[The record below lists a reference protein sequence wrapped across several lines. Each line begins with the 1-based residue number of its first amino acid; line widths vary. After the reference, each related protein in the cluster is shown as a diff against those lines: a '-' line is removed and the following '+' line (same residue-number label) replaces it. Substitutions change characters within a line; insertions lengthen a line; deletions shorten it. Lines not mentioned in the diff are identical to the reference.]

1 MKASVLIANRG
12 EIADRVIRSCRLLGL
27 RSVAVYSEADADLS
41 YVTQADDAIAIGP
54 APANQS
60 YLQINTIIKAAQNS
74 SCDAIHPGYG
84 FLSENAEFAQA
95 VMDTGICWIG
105 PRPETIKAM
114 GDKNQAR
121 IIAAKAGVPIIP
133 GSERFANESIE
144 NISNAAQA
152 IGFPLLVK
160 ASAGGGGIG
169 MKRVDTLK
177 QLVPIAEATQSMALR
192 AFGDGSIFL
201 EKFIPWARHI
211 EIQVFGY
218 GNGLA
223 VHMYERDCSIQRRFQ
238 KVIEE
243 SPAPGLD
250 ATVQKKMINAAM
262 NLCRVTNYSG
272 VGTVEFILDTE
283 AQTFYFLE
291 LNTRIQV
298 EHPVTELVTGLDL
311 VGMQIQHA
319 FGKLETLD
327 QEMVST
333 SGHAIECRL
342 YAENPEKSFMPSPGI
357 LKRFRLPTNKR
368 NVRIDTSY
376 REGDIIPHYYD
387 PMIAK
392 LIFNGTS
399 REIARQRAIEVL
411 KEIKI
416 DGVYTNLKFL
426 IACLEH
432 KDFITKKVHTNFVDL
447 HKKELVNIEIK

>member
-1 MKASVLIANRG
+1 MKTSVLIANRG

-41 YVTQADDAIAIGP
+41 YVTQADAAIAIGP

-60 YLQINTIIKAAQNS
+60 YLRTDIIIKAAQS
-74 SCDAIHPGYG
+74 SGCDAIHPGYG
-84 FLSENAEFAQA
+84 FLSESAEFAQA
-95 VMDTGICWIG
+95 VIDTGICWIG
-105 PRPETIKAM
+105 PRPNTIKAM

-121 IIAAKAGVPIIP
+121 KIAAKAGVPIIP
-133 GSERFANESIE
+133 GSERFTNASIK
-144 NISNAAQA
+144 NITHSAQA

-169 MKRVDTLK
+169 MKRVDTLE
-177 QLVPIAEATQSMALR
+177 QLVPIAESTQSMALR
-192 AFGDGSIFL
+192 AFGNGSIFL

-211 EIQVFGY
+211 EIQVFGF

-243 SPAPGLD
+243 SPAPSLD
-250 ATVQKKMINAAM
+250 AIIQKKMFDAAV
-262 NLCRVTNYSG
+262 NLCGVTNYSG
-272 VGTVEFILDTE
+272 AGTVEFILDTE
-283 AQTFYFLE
+283 TQNFYFLE
-291 LNTRIQV
+291 LNARIQV

-319 FGKLETLD
+319 FGKLEVLD
-327 QEMVST
+327 QEMIST

-357 LKRFRLPTNKR
+357 LKRFSLPKNNP
-368 NVRIDTSY
+368 NVRIDTCYS
-376 REGDIIPHYYD
+376 EGDTIPHYYD

-392 LIFNGTS
+392 LIFDGKS
-399 REIARQRAIEVL
+399 REIARQTAIDTL
-411 KEIKI
+411 KEIKVSGI
-416 DGVYTNLKFL
+416 HTNLKFL

-432 KDFITKKVHTNFVDL
+432 NDFIAKNVHTNFIDL
-447 HKKELVNIEIK
+447 HKNELLNIGIK